1 MKFVKSHG
9 LGNDYIII
17 DGKQLKKKLSKK
29 TIVKICDRNFGIGSD
44 GILILD
50 KSKKADFKLIIY
62 NPDGTEAEK
71 SGNGLRIFSSFLF
84 NHGYTKKKVFTI
96 ETRGGIVTSEFINK
110 TKNISYFKV
119 DMGKA
124 EFKSKNIPVKIKEIL
139 AISKK
144 IKIKNKTFVFTSVS
158 VGNPHCVIF
167 LKQIS
172 SKIAKEYGPYIETN
186 KIFPKRINVQ
196 FAKIINRNKVEA
208 EIWERGAGYTLAS
221 GSSSCAIVSAGYK
234 LGLLDNEVKVKMP
247 GGTLKISID
256 KNYNLNMEGP
266 VEEICTGNLSFNE

>member
-9 LGNDYIII
+9 LGNDYIVI
-17 DGKQLKKKLSKK
+17 DGKKLKKKLSKK
-29 TIVKICDRNFGIGSD
+29 TIINICDRNYGIGSD
-44 GILILD
+44 GILILE
-50 KSKKADFKLIIY
+50 KSKRADFKLIIY
-62 NPDGTEAEK
+62 NPDGTQAEK

-96 ETRGGIVTSEFINK
+96 ETKGGIVTSEFIKK

-124 EFKSKNIPVKIKEIL
+124 EFRSKDIPVKIKDIL

-158 VGNPHCVIF
+158 IGNPHCVIF
-167 LKQIS
+167 LEQIS

-234 LGLLDNEVKVKMP
+234 LGLLDYEVDVKMP

-266 VEEICTGNLSFNE
+266 VEEICTGNLSFK

>member
-9 LGNDYIII
+9 LGNDYIVI

-62 NPDGTEAEK
+62 NPDGTQAEK

-96 ETRGGIVTSEFINK
+96 ETKGGIVTSEFIKK

-139 AISKK
+139 AVSKK

-167 LKQIS
+167 LEQIS

-266 VEEICTGNLSFNE
+266 VEEICTGNLSFK

>member
-9 LGNDYIII
+9 LGNDYIVI

-62 NPDGTEAEK
+62 NPDGTQAEK

-96 ETRGGIVTSEFINK
+96 ETKGGIVTSEFIKK

-139 AISKK
+139 AVSKK

-158 VGNPHCVIF
+158 IGNPHCVIF
-167 LKQIS
+167 LEQIS

-266 VEEICTGNLSFNE
+266 VEEICTGNLSFK

>member
-9 LGNDYIII
+9 LGNDYIVI
-17 DGKQLKKKLSKK
+17 DGKKLKKKLSKK
-29 TIVKICDRNFGIGSD
+29 TIINICDRNFGIGSD
-44 GILILD
+44 GILILE
-50 KSKKADFKLIIY
+50 KSKRADFKLIIY
-62 NPDGTEAEK
+62 NPDGTQAEK

-96 ETRGGIVTSEFINK
+96 ETKGGIVTSEFIKK

-119 DMGKA
+119 AMGKA
-124 EFKSKNIPVKIKEIL
+124 EFRSKDIPVKIKDIL
-139 AISKK
+139 AVSKK

-234 LGLLDNEVKVKMP
+234 LGLLDYEVDVKMP

-266 VEEICTGNLSFNE
+266 VEEICTGNLSFK